1 MKFYG
6 MAAPCIESR
15 VRIYLILHVCK
26 AVGTSSLPSKNM
38 NPVRS
43 IDLTSMDG
51 GLVKIQSNFG
61 WSKLRDPRHGI
72 TACLTRSGLLRVW
85 HVSIRGCSGSIA
97 DFVVFNYRYRPQGY
111 LQTAVHRTDQRVWD
125 GGPPLT
131 QRL

>member
-61 WSKLRDPRHGI
+61 
-72 TACLTRSGLLRVW
+72 
-85 HVSIRGCSGSIA
+85 
-97 DFVVFNYRYRPQGY
+97 
-111 LQTAVHRTDQRVWD
+111 
-125 GGPPLT
+125 
-131 QRL
+131 